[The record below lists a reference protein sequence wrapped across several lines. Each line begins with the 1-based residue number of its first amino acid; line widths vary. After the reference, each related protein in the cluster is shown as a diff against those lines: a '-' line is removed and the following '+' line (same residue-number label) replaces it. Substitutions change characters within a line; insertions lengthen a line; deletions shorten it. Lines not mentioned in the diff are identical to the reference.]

1 MDQTSSIQQALGNT
15 SEYLDSN
22 GILKAATRSAFI
34 LFQIYDENGNLVI
47 SNIAAEKLH
56 SDVFGTKLT
65 AGKHFSDLFPSEVL
79 EQFKNLWQKSEETGW
94 SGEEFETISTQIT
107 H

>member
-1 MDQTSSIQQALGNT
+1 
-15 SEYLDSN
+15 
-22 GILKAATRSAFI
+22 
-34 LFQIYDENGNLVI
+34 LVI

-94 SGEEFETISTQIT
+94 SGEEFETISSVAQQKKLSQFELFNLKIMFKNLPS
-107 H
+107 